1 MLKGR
6 HSRKKSASRKPAWR
20 IPKGF
25 ESAFREFQTMP
36 NIGPAMA
43 EDLVRLK
50 IKSIEDLGKQ
60 DPLALYNRMGK
71 LDGAQH
77 DPCVLDTFMAAV
89 DFARTGLRKPW
100 WEYTPL
106 RKKMLAATR

>member
-1 MLKGR
+1 MPKGR
-6 HSRKKSASRKPAWR
+6 SSRSKGVKRKPAWR

-25 ESAFREFQTMP
+25 AGAFREFQTVP

-50 IKSIEDLGKQ
+50 IMSIEDLGKQ
-60 DPLALYNRMGK
+60 DPLTLYNKMGK
-71 LDGAQH
+71 LDGAPH

-89 DFARTGLRKPW
+89 DFAKTGVPRPW

-106 RKKMLAATR
+106 RKKMLAAIR